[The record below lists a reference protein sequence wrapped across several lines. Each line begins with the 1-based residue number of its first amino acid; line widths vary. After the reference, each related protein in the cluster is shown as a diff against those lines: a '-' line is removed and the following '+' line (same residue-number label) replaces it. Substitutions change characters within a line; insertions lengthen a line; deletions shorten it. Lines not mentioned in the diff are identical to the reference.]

1 MADLVTDGFARVMS
15 ISNDEVVVL
24 SLLFEDMGISNTFSS
39 EGDVVVAV
47 VVSVSKILLPGDSP
61 PLPKSA
67 CPIPPPLALASVV
80 VSAADE
86 SRTSTT
92 SVKLGFKIPL
102 ATASLSAFLMLSLE
116 VRRRRRGD

>member
-24 SLLFEDMGISNTFSS
+24 SLLFEDMGKSNTFSS
-39 EGDVVVAV
+39 EGDVVV

-61 PLPKSA
+61 PLPKYA

-92 SVKLGFKIPL
+92 RVKLGFKIPL